1 MQSTGPSHH
10 TRIVGLPIGHHYLSL
25 MINRSYEHNLPI
37 KMTSQTQAT
46 IIIERATKGLQKV
59 SADLQKQL
67 TDLNQMGTVSQ
78 ELALKIEDQQLELA
92 SLQAQYSNARRTADA
107 ELKLAILEDADK
119 QLEILLKKFG
129 LVRTTEEAVQSLVA
143 RATKAE
149 ADVAAGFQE
158 AKDTA
163 LAQANAAYRAELNA
177 VNSKHSLESAELKAN
192 NAALTKEISFL
203 NEQIKY
209 LQQQLA
215 DERATRLAIAQADA
229 NKQGVIVNTGK

>member
-1 MQSTGPSHH
+1 
-10 TRIVGLPIGHHYLSL
+10 
-25 MINRSYEHNLPI
+25 
-37 KMTSQTQAT
+37 MTSQTQAT

-67 TDLNQMGTVSQ
+67 TDLTQMGTVSQ

-92 SLQAQYSNARRTADA
+92 SLQSQYSTARRTADA
-107 ELKLAILEDADK
+107 ELKLAIMEDADK
-119 QLEILLKKFG
+119 QLEILLKQFK
-129 LVRTTEEAVQSLVA
+129 LARVTEEDVRTLVERTA
-143 RATKAE
+143 KAE